1 MKKEEH
7 LGRIKSQIVGIQFY
21 DDDAKAS
28 EQIFFEREP
37 DNTHDKN
44 AIRVENLD
52 FKKVGFLPKKMSS
65 WLSPLIDKGKVMI
78 DGVVKDSYSDN
89 NYSIPIEIKITLKRK
104 GEDIFKKSKQI
115 SSAEEAFHEAVL
127 YSYENIIDKCYGAA
141 VSEFAEL
148 LKRAV
153 DRNILPKT
161 KLLLELF
168 EAKVRLRSEQR
179 IQETLND
186 LKKIRIGAGL
196 CHFNLTFFPLFSRS
210 PNGSNFIS
218 LDQAIKKKYVEV
230 GEVSEE
236 GDISK
241 VNLRNKSDKF
251 IFLPQGEMIT
261 GAKQDRVIIIS
272 TIVVPNTTEILNVS
286 CVEQGRWEFE
296 SQEFK
301 ASDYSHPKLRKT
313 IIESAED
320 IQQNVWNEVNAC
332 LSDFDGQSES
342 SSLPKGMK
350 GVKKQLKGE
359 EKKIKLP
366 KTACGV
372 AVLSGEEL
380 LGIDFFDS
388 PKTFSSYKKK
398 LLQSYLLEGLK
409 RKGEKSKKEYA
420 EDLLKEILDNKADIK
435 ANPLSESVVGL
446 YTNRLKA
453 DLLLHENRVCHLTAF
468 EHSQSELN
476 ANNKHRF
483 QKKPKKCPECNSS
496 RIATILYGYPDFN
509 EKLENDI
516 ELGRT
521 VLGGCCEEIGA
532 PKWQCADC
540 GIDIFEVNDGQ

>member
-1 MKKEEH
+1 MKKEKY
-7 LGRIKSQIVGIQFY
+7 LGSIKSQIVGIQY
-21 DDDAKAS
+21 CDDQAKGG
-28 EQIFFEREP
+28 EKIFFEREP
-37 DNTHDKN
+37 DNDHDKN

-52 FKKVGFLPKKMSS
+52 FKMVGFLPKKSSS
-65 WLSPLIDKGKVMI
+65 WLAPLIDQGGVMI
-78 DGVVKDSYSDN
+78 DGFVKEANYDN
-89 NYSIPIEIKITLKRK
+89 DYSIPIEIKITLKSK
-104 GEDIFKKSKQI
+104 GEDIFTENKLI

-127 YSYENIIDKCYGAA
+127 YSHENIIDKCDSG
-141 VSEFAEL
+141 VTHNFTEL
-148 LKRAV
+148 LNKAV

-168 EAKVRLRSEQR
+168 ESKVRLRSEQR
-179 IQETLND
+179 IQETLDD
-186 LKKIRIGAGL
+186 LKRISVGAGRY
-196 CHFNLTFFPLFSRS
+196 HFNLTFFPLFSRS
-210 PNGSNFIS
+210 TNESNFIS

-241 VNLRNKSDKF
+241 VKLKNDSDQF

-313 IIESAED
+313 IIESSED

-332 LSDFDGQSES
+332 LTDFDGESES

-350 GVKKQLKGE
+350 AVNKQMKGE

-372 AVLSGEEL
+372 IVMSGEEL
-380 LGIDFFDS
+380 LGMDFFDS
-388 PKTFSSYKKK
+388 PKTFSSYKQK

-409 RKGEKSKKEYA
+409 RKGKKSDQEYA
-420 EDLLKEILDNKADIK
+420 QGLLKEMVESKADIK
-435 ANPLSESVVGL
+435 TNELSQSVVGIH
-446 YTNRLKA
+446 TKRLKA

-468 EHSQSELN
+468 EL
-476 ANNKHRF
+476 
-483 QKKPKKCPECNSS
+483 
-496 RIATILYGYPDFN
+496 
-509 EKLENDI
+509 
-516 ELGRT
+516 
-521 VLGGCCEEIGA
+521 
-532 PKWQCADC
+532 
-540 GIDIFEVNDGQ
+540 